1 MLLFLVYNYLRDL
14 IGYLTEFLKSNNQN
28 ACFLTLIFIEL
39 HLFCNELPL
48 FCIVLLENC
57 TSLGQS
63 EPILF
68 SSVSLNKS
76 LKVNYFTQKLSYLSL
91 IKASILYSVFQ
102 ITEKLICTAHVLVP
116 HSCFSIFWYVKYC
129 FHFWHKMTCSG
140 MN

>member
-14 IGYLTEFLKSNNQN
+14 IGYLSFLNQITKMLAFLPLSSLNYIFSVMNYLSSALCYLRTALLLANQN
-28 ACFLTLIFIEL
+28 QYF
-39 HLFCNELPL
+39 
-48 FCIVLLENC
+48 
-57 TSLGQS
+57 
-63 EPILF
+63 F

-129 FHFWHKMTCSG
+129 FHF
-140 MN
+140 